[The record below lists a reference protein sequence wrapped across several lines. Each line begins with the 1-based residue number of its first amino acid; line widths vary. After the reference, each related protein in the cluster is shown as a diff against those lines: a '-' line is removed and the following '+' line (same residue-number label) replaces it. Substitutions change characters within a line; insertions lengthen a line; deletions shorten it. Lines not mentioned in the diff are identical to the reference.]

1 MNPVAMRYYKP
12 ENNIWG
18 YDQEYKGIKLKPIR
32 IKDVYHREMF
42 YKLFAV
48 PQKYIPDYQVLKM
61 SYLKFLLYVV
71 QGSISNGNNKEEL
84 SEKLIELL
92 SHITGIDN
100 ISYSYTVDENAKD
113 ILEVSKI
120 YINIGDIQINEGDF
134 DNIREIVLA
143 QNGLTIEYVE
153 SYNPSLEKNL
163 EFLNRNTANITFE
176 DQIFV
181 MASLLSVPVTSLENY
196 TLYQFNS
203 HLERMTS
210 LEKYRIINPLEIS
223 GQIKSKTGEELAR
236 HYFYHSENTN
246 RYDRLLLD
254 KDTFIKQSGLSDPDS
269 GDQYIKK

>member
-42 YKLFAV
+42 YKLFTV

-92 SHITGIDN
+92 YHITGIDN

-113 ILEVSKI
+113 ILEGSKI

-176 DQIFV
+176 DQVFV

-236 HYFYHSENTN
+236 HYFYHSENIN